1 MSSVSSRRFG
11 NRLQPF
17 CSHGIR
23 SERPCRRIVRDRL
36 VADYGR
42 DRASRVVFEGR
53 FVQALEV
60 RILNSYLTVDLGA
73 WVCRPFGGQHKG
85 TSSEELRRV
94 RPVSEI
100 AFV

>member
-1 MSSVSSRRFG
+1 
-11 NRLQPF
+11 
-17 CSHGIR
+17 
-23 SERPCRRIVRDRL
+23 
-36 VADYGR
+36 
-42 DRASRVVFEGR
+42 VVFEGR

-100 AFV
+100 AFVERRGEGCAGDEKVLVVNEHVIENVPTVKRVEQDCG